1 MYFTQKSE
9 QLLKAYF
16 FSDIHFGTESPRK
29 EKAKR
34 KLLKLFLNRV
44 MTDSKDLFI
53 IGDLFD
59 LWFEYKTAIQKE
71 HFEVLHL
78 LKNAIDDGLNI
89 HYVAGNHDFWV
100 GDFLKNEFGI
110 HVYMEPS
117 FFTFDSKRFFLSH
130 GDGIAKND
138 TGYRLLKKVFR
149 FKPNITMYRWLHP
162 DLGIPLAKWVSGTS
176 RKHSGSIDLHDEDDY
191 IEYAEEHI
199 GKGADFVLMGHRHNP
214 VKHLFPNDKCY
225 VNTGDWLHHYSYAV
239 YEHGSLELKDLKNEF
254 THIFHSMD
262 TNV

>member
-117 FFTFDSKRFFLSH
+117 FFTFDGKRFFLSH

-162 DLGIPLAKWVSGTS
+162 DLGVQLGQYMSVKNKLISGDDDAKFLGEENEWLVQYCK
-176 RKHSGSIDLHDEDDY
+176 RKLETKDY
-191 IEYAEEHI
+191 
-199 GKGADFVLMGHRHNP
+199 DFFIFGHRHLPLNIDLP
-214 VKHLFPNDKCY
+214 KNSKYINLS
-225 VNTGDWLHHYSYAV
+225 DWIKYFTYGV
-239 YEHGSLELKDLKNEF
+239 FEDQTMELKEF
-254 THIFHSMD
+254 
-262 TNV
+262 